1 MRDELNE
8 PLGIGPDVS
17 PLTMRAGFSAFAVAA
32 ALTAAAIVA
41 GELWLIRSAAPRAG
55 DVFAASPA
63 QTLTAPIEPPT
74 LRLSEN
80 SDPPSKP
87 LPEFASADRVDQ
99 PGKAAKPGP
108 AKPARGRPGAPEPLI
123 IDVQQALAA
132 LRVKDPQGAQR

>member
-1 MRDELNE
+1 LRDELNE
-8 PLGIGPDVS
+8 PLGIGPDAS
-17 PLTMRAGFSAFAVAA
+17 PLTMRAGFSAFAIVA

-41 GELWLIRSAAPRAG
+41 GELWLIRGAAPRAG

-63 QTLTAPIEPPT
+63 QRLTAPVEPPA

-87 LPEFASADRVDQ
+87 LPEPASADRVDQ
-99 PGKAAKPGP
+99 PGKAAELGL
-108 AKPARGRPGAPEPLI
+108 AKPARRPGAPEPLI